1 MNLDTALN
9 RVSEVTEAVDLGDH
23 QPTYPDF
30 PLDEYRTRYA
40 RFVALMDQFGVD
52 ALVLTQEE
60 PVKYLS
66 GYNSVIWAV
75 GKWLP
80 GALLATRDPK
90 DAVLIPSAF
99 DVGAAAGSSWV
110 ANVDGHSGAED
121 LVDKIDSHL
130 DRLGL
135 DRGRVAIER
144 SEGSIVMLPLESALS
159 LHGLVPAST
168 PDAALMVSILRMLK
182 SPAELDRLR
191 RVVRATT
198 VGYQVALDN
207 ARIGMTEKDI
217 VAMVASKLYE
227 KGGTAG
233 TRPLFLNAVAGPDRY
248 PLVDSPASDRE
259 LRNGDI
265 LFLDGGAG
273 GDGYMSDII
282 RIAAFGDITPEAE
295 TFAAA
300 ALDANKAM
308 VDSAAPGITV
318 QDLYQAGQDVY
329 VAEGLGEFGG
339 ALSGHG
345 IGMELWERPFIKLH
359 DDPDDNVRLRP
370 GMVICI
376 EPILAPVVDGQLAG
390 IFVFE
395 QQVAITEAGNEVL
408 SGDLEVKLWRAS

>member
-1 MNLDTALN
+1 
-9 RVSEVTEAVDLGDH
+9 
-23 QPTYPDF
+23 
-30 PLDEYRTRYA
+30 
-40 RFVALMDQFGVD
+40 
-52 ALVLTQEE
+52 
-60 PVKYLS
+60 
-66 GYNSVIWAV
+66 
-75 GKWLP
+75 
-80 GALLATRDPK
+80 
-90 DAVLIPSAF
+90 
-99 DVGAAAGSSWV
+99 
-110 ANVDGHSGAED
+110 
-121 LVDKIDSHL
+121 
-130 DRLGL
+130 
-135 DRGRVAIER
+135 
-144 SEGSIVMLPLESALS
+144 MLPLESALS

-198 VGYQVALDN
+198 AGYQVALDN

-295 TFAAA
+295 IFAAA

-376 EPILAPVVDGQLAG
+376 EPILAPVVDDQLAG